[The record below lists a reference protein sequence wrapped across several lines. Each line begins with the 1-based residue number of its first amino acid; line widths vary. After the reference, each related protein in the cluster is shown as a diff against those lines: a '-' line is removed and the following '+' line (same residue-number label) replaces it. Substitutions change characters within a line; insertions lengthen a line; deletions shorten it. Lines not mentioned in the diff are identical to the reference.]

1 MRKVYIDHLR
11 PGLILGKTIY
21 NDRGDILL
29 TRGVALTSRYID
41 ALRAQGLYAAYVLD
55 GFADDV
61 EPPDLLSDR
70 VRTATYKHVR
80 DLFDVAYLAAPR
92 SLQGFALEG
101 VSDFVSAMRP
111 RLAQLYSDVERIVDE
126 VSSIAT
132 ISGVA
137 TLKSHDTY
145 TFEHSI
151 EVTVVG
157 VMLGDRLFMPPD
169 DLRQLALGCLCHDIG
184 KLVVPPEIL
193 LKASRLTPEEMQVV
207 EQHPQAGFEAVQQIT
222 SGTDIIARQVVWQ
235 HHERQDGSGYPRHL
249 HGENRYAARKQ
260 VGRPKGLMLPAAE
273 IAAVADVYSA
283 LASDRPYRAALDP
296 PSILTT
302 LHQMSGTHLN
312 REIVSRFLSILPA
325 YPVGTEVVVIS
336 NKLRGYRGIVSEL
349 NPKDIHRPRVRI
361 LFDRAGRAIAPDE
374 VNTSEDRDI
383 ELAMPSYADLIS

>member
-29 TRGVALTSRYID
+29 ARGVKLTSGHVD
-41 ALRAQGLYAAYVLD
+41 ALRGQGLYAAYVMD
-55 GFADDV
+55 GFADDL

-80 DLFDVAYLAAPR
+80 DLFDVAQLTAPR
-92 SLQGFALEG
+92 SFEGFAEG
-101 VSDFVSAMRP
+101 AADFISAMRP

-157 VMLGDRLFMPPD
+157 TMLGDRLSVPSD

-184 KLVVPPEIL
+184 KLAVPAEIL
-193 LKASRLTPEEMQVV
+193 LKPSKLTAEEMRVV
-207 EQHPQAGFEAVQQIT
+207 EQHPRAGFEAVQQIM
-222 SGTDIIARQVVWQ
+222 SNEDIIARQVVWQ

-249 HGENRYAARKQ
+249 RGENRYVVRKQ
-260 VGRPKGLMLPAAE
+260 IGRPKDLMLPAAE
-273 IAAVADVYSA
+273 IATVADVYSA
-283 LASDRPYRAALDP
+283 LASDRPYRRALEP
-296 PSILTT
+296 PSILTA
-302 LHQMSGTHLN
+302 LHQMAGTHLN
-312 REIVSRFLSILPA
+312 REIVGGFVSILPA

-336 NKLRGYRGIVSEL
+336 GKLRGYRGLVSEL
-349 NPKDIHRPRVRI
+349 NSRDIHRPRIRI
-361 LFDRAGRAIAPDE
+361 LSDPGGRAIAPDE
-374 VNTSEDRDI
+374 LNTSEDREI
-383 ELAMPSYADLIS
+383 ELAMPSYADIVS

>member
-1 MRKVYIDHLR
+1 MHKIYIDHLR
-11 PGLILGKTIY
+11 PGLVLGKSIF

-29 TRGVALTSRYID
+29 ARGVSLTPRYID
-41 ALRAQGLYAAYVLD
+41 SLRAQGLYAAYVLD
-55 GFADDV
+55 GFADDL
-61 EPPDLLSDR
+61 EPPDLLSDK

-80 DLFDVAYLAAPR
+80 DLFDVAYAAVSR
-92 SLQGFALEG
+92 SFQGFDSEG
-101 VSDFVSAMRP
+101 MNDFVSAMRP
-111 RLAQLYSDVERIVDE
+111 RLAQLYSDVERIIDE

-137 TLKSHDTY
+137 TLKTHDTY

-157 VMLGDRLFMPPD
+157 VMLGDRLFMHPD
-169 DLRQLALGCLCHDIG
+169 DLQQLALGCLCHDIG

-193 LKASRLTPEEMQVV
+193 AKPGRLTAEEMQIV
-207 EQHPQAGFEAVQQIT
+207 EQHPQAGFEAVQQIM
-222 SGTDIIARQVVWQ
+222 SGADIIARQVVWQ

-249 HGENRYAARKQ
+249 RGDNQYEARKQ

-283 LASDRPYRAALDP
+283 LASDRPYRPALDP

-302 LHQMSGTHLN
+302 LQQMAGTHLN

-336 NKLRGYRGIVSEL
+336 SKLRGYRGVVSEL
-349 NPKDIHRPRVRI
+349 NPRDIHRPRVRL
-361 LFDRAGRAIAPDE
+361 LFDSGGRPIAPDE
-374 VNTSEDRDI
+374 INTSEDRDI
-383 ELAMPSYADLIS
+383 EMAMSSYADLVS